1 MRTDDFNF
9 DLDEELIAQF
19 PIKDRDQSKLLVMN
33 KESGKIEHKYF
44 YNIIDYLNKGDVL
57 VLNDTRVLPARL
69 FGNRPGRDEK
79 IEVLLLKKTLDSS
92 WECLVK
98 PGKKMKIGTVVE
110 FGNGLLK
117 GEVKEIKED
126 GSRIVKF
133 IYDGI
138 FEEVLEEL
146 GTMPLPPY
154 IKEKLKDQERYQTVY
169 SKHNGSAA
177 APTAGLHFTKDL
189 LLKIKNKGVKIA
201 YVTLHVGLGTFRPVK
216 VVNIKEHIMHSE
228 YYN

>member
-98 PGKKMKIGTVVE
+98 PGKK
-110 FGNGLLK
+110 
-117 GEVKEIKED
+117 
-126 GSRIVKF
+126 
-133 IYDGI
+133 
-138 FEEVLEEL
+138 
-146 GTMPLPPY
+146 
-154 IKEKLKDQERYQTVY
+154 
-169 SKHNGSAA
+169 
-177 APTAGLHFTKDL
+177 
-189 LLKIKNKGVKIA
+189 
-201 YVTLHVGLGTFRPVK
+201 
-216 VVNIKEHIMHSE
+216 
-228 YYN
+228 